1 MATDRFDKGDL
12 VRCTGTFTDSA
23 GDATDPAAVFFQF
36 TNPAG
41 TQTEYEYGADAELVK
56 SATGIYYVDVD
67 VSSAGRWYYRF
78 YSTGTGQAADE
89 QLFDVEET
97 VN

>member
-1 MATDRFDKGDL
+1 MATDNFDKGDL

-23 GDATDPAAVFFQF
+23 GDATDPSAVFFQV

-67 VSSAGRWYYRF
+67 APTPGRWYAAF
-78 YSTGTGQAADE
+78 YSTGTGQAAKE
-89 QLFDVEET
+89 IIFDISDT